1 MAEKEKIMTVTLES
15 AVEDANSYREGV
27 RLELPAEPGGIQDA
41 LDKARVGTGQP
52 YKIIDCR
59 SAQRDA
65 LTFLPENPRLE
76 ELDLLARRIDGLSE
90 YERHAFD
97 GCVKMLNSPSMKDLI
112 NLTYSLDDV
121 HVVQATDDY
130 ALGKFYADN
139 GFLSVLED
147 LLPEQQEALFELLDF
162 DKIGRKQR
170 EAEGGVFLGEYYI
183 TRESA
188 ALKEVYTGTFL
199 NDSPKPYVFRL
210 NLVRLTAGMRL
221 PPVDKPGVKLE
232 LPAGEREIENAL
244 RQLGVKSL
252 SCCVFTRCDTPI
264 PALRQAFDCSADIG
278 QLNELAHRL
287 REVEQAGELAKF
299 KAAFEV
305 EGCTDVGQTLELA
318 QNLDAYEFHP
328 ELTPEAY
335 GEEILRRHSLDTS
348 DHAFALFDFG
358 DYGERMMHRDG
369 LALTDYGAIR
379 RVGPEPEL
387 AQAEQGLCL
396 Q

>member
-1 MAEKEKIMTVTLES
+1 MAEKEKIMIVTLES
-15 AVEDANSYREGV
+15 AVEDAAPDQEGV
-27 RLELPAEPGGIQDA
+27 RLELPAEPGEMQDA
-41 LDKARVGTGQP
+41 LDKARVGAGQS
-52 YKIIDCR
+52 YKVIDCLN
-59 SAQRDA
+59 AQGDA

-76 ELDLLARRIDGLSE
+76 ELDLLAHRVDGLSE

-97 GCVKMLNSPSMKDLI
+97 GCVKMLDQPSMKDLI

-147 LLPEQQEALFELLDF
+147 IPSEQQDALYELLDF

-183 TRESA
+183 TRETT
-188 ALKEVYTGTFL
+188 ALKEVYTGTSL
-199 NDSPKPYVFRL
+199 NDPPKPYVFRL
-210 NLVRLTAGMRL
+210 NLLRLTAGMRL

-232 LPAGEREIENAL
+232 LPAGEHEIENAL

-252 SCCVFTRCDTPI
+252 SGCVFTRCDTPI
-264 PALRQAFDCSADIG
+264 PALRQTFDCSTDIG

-299 KAAFEV
+299 KAVFEM
-305 EGCTDVGQTLELA
+305 EGYTNVGQTLTLA

-328 ELTPEAY
+328 ELTPESY
-335 GEEILRRHSLDTS
+335 GEELILKHGLDTS
-348 DHAFALFDFG
+348 DHAFSLFDFG

-379 RVGPEPEL
+379 RVGPELEL
-387 AQAEQGLCL
+387 SQTEQGLCL